1 MKLNPTRSFLVC
13 ILAASLVSGCTTTDQ
28 PSVVSFTKADVAPKP
43 IVPPKRAQSVQFAG
57 SEWRTAGFPS
67 IPVTQTSAT
76 TGSWTVGPN
85 TSRWTYDPKSST
97 VSYSHDQITYTGV
110 VRVSNG
116 YAWKIEW
123 NNASVWYRP
132 VSEFNNRPALSQSV
146 N

>member
-1 MKLNPTRSFLVC
+1 MASVRLFLLYV
-13 ILAASLVSGCTTTDQ
+13 LAVFFVSGCAT
-28 PSVVSFTKADVAPKP
+28 PERPAAVPFTKAAVTPKP
-43 IVPPKRAQSVQFAG
+43 TVTSSPVQFAG

-85 TSRWTYDPKSST
+85 TSQWTYDPKSAT

-123 NNASVWYRP
+123 NNASVWHRP
-132 VSEFNNRPALSQSV
+132 ISEFNNRPALTQSV